1 MSRRHSHNST
11 VVPPINSSRGKI
23 LSTSSDRG
31 DARINNSGVGNPVEN
46 TEKAITG
53 SPAATGSYGP
63 YRQERR
69 KSHQTISTASY
80 YQVERRDGARYGYGE
95 TQDWSDPDLESDGA
109 PYSGRNF

>member
-1 MSRRHSHNST
+1 MSQRHSHSST
-11 VVPPINSSRGKI
+11 VVPPINSSRGKV

-31 DARINNSGVGNPVEN
+31 DARINKNGIGNPVEN
-46 TEKAITG
+46 TEKAIT

-69 KSHQTISTASY
+69 KGHQVISTASY
-80 YQVERRDGARYGYGE
+80 YQVERRSGTRYGYGE
-95 TQDWSDPDLESDGA
+95 TQEGSDPDPESDGA

>member
-1 MSRRHSHNST
+1 MAQ
-11 VVPPINSSRGKI
+11 PINSSRGKI

-31 DARINNSGVGNPVEN
+31 NARINESGIENPIEN
-46 TEKAITG
+46 TEKEITD

-69 KSHQTISTASY
+69 KGHQVISTATY
-80 YQVERRDGARYGYGE
+80 YQVERRGGTGYGYGE
-95 TQDWSDPDLESDGA
+95 TQDWSDPDPESDGT

>member
-1 MSRRHSHNST
+1 
-11 VVPPINSSRGKI
+11 

-31 DARINNSGVGNPVEN
+31 NARINKSGIENPVEN
-46 TEKAITG
+46 TEKAIAD

-69 KSHQTISTASY
+69 KGHQAISTASY
-80 YQVERRDGARYGYGE
+80 YQVERRGGARYGYGE
-95 TQDWSDPDLESDGA
+95 TQDWSDSDSESDGA

>member
-1 MSRRHSHNST
+1 MSQWHSHSGT
-11 VVPPINSSRGKI
+11 VSQPINSSRGKI

-31 DARINNSGVGNPVEN
+31 NARINNSGIENPVEN
-46 TEKAITG
+46 TEEAIPD
-53 SPAATGSYGP
+53 SLAATGSYGP

-69 KSHQTISTASY
+69 KGHQVISTASY
-80 YQVERRDGARYGYGE
+80 YQVERRGGARYGYGE